1 MVCERRW
8 GTISNIG
15 HIKPKRGGMWS
26 KEGTHGR
33 APGVTW
39 RHADDLGVDRLRRRH
54 TSLVVSVPHAHSV
67 LHAQSLPSTCI
78 SLNTHSLM
86 MSSTTLTLK
95 PSEEP
100 KKAAPGASA
109 RKRITTETRT
119 DYMYSVESD
128 PVRERLT
135 PCVREEPL
143 PLSLSLCV
151 YARARVHASV
161 RVRREHAQAVPSPWR
176 AVKAGGSSQD

>member
-1 MVCERRW
+1 
-8 GTISNIG
+8 
-15 HIKPKRGGMWS
+15 
-26 KEGTHGR
+26 
-33 APGVTW
+33 
-39 RHADDLGVDRLRRRH
+39 
-54 TSLVVSVPHAHSV
+54 
-67 LHAQSLPSTCI
+67 
-78 SLNTHSLM
+78 M

-161 RVRREHAQAVPSPWR
+161 RVRREHAQAVLSPWR

>member
-78 SLNTHSLM
+78 SLNTHIL
-86 MSSTTLTLK
+86 
-95 PSEEP
+95 
-100 KKAAPGASA
+100 
-109 RKRITTETRT
+109 
-119 DYMYSVESD
+119 
-128 PVRERLT
+128 
-135 PCVREEPL
+135 
-143 PLSLSLCV
+143 
-151 YARARVHASV
+151 
-161 RVRREHAQAVPSPWR
+161 
-176 AVKAGGSSQD
+176 